1 MLYDKSMENS
11 MQSQHYDKIAQAIHY
26 INSQLHNQPEL
37 HDIADAVNL
46 SPYHFQ
52 RVFREWA
59 GISPKRFLQFL
70 TVKHAKQ
77 LLTHSSTL
85 DVSLQ
90 TGLSSQ
96 SRLHDHFVSLE
107 AVTPGQYKQAGLGVD
122 IQYGFA
128 PSPFGTVF
136 MATTDLGI
144 CHLAFVDDKDQQ
156 TAINE
161 LSAHWP
167 NARLNI
173 NESHI
178 KQLAVK
184 IFKGHSNKREKFHL
198 LVQGSNFQIKVWES
212 LLRIPEG
219 QIQSYQHIASAIA
232 QPKASRAVANAI
244 AKNPVAY
251 LIPCHRV
258 IRSTGVISGY
268 RWGTERKQA
277 LIAWE
282 SAKRLEAKGES
293 Q

>member
-1 MLYDKSMENS
+1 
-11 MQSQHYDKIAQAIHY
+11 MQNKHYDTIAQAIHF

-37 HDIADAVNL
+37 KDIADAVNL

-59 GISPKRFLQFL
+59 GISPKRFLQLL
-70 TVKHAKQ
+70 TIKHAKQ
-77 LLTHSSTL
+77 LLKHSNTL

-107 AVTPGQYKQAGLGVD
+107 AVTPGQYKQAGLGMN

-128 PSPFGTVF
+128 ESRFGIVF

-144 CHLAFVDDKDQQ
+144 CHLAFVDDKDKQ
-156 TAINE
+156 TAINA
-161 LSAHWP
+161 LSAYWP
-167 NARLNI
+167 NAQIKFNQ
-173 NESHI
+173 SHI
-178 KQLAVK
+178 KQLAEK
-184 IFKGHSNKREKFHL
+184 IFNANSIKRGKFHL
-198 LVQGSNFQIKVWES
+198 LVQGSNFQVKVWES

-219 QIQSYQHIASAIA
+219 HIQSYQHIARAIA

-268 RWGTERKQA
+268 RWGTARKQA

-282 SAKRLEAKGES
+282 SAKLFKSEGDY

>member
-1 MLYDKSMENS
+1 
-11 MQSQHYDKIAQAIHY
+11 MQNKHYDTIAQAIHF

-37 HDIADAVNL
+37 KDIADAVNL

-59 GISPKRFLQFL
+59 GISPKRFLQLL
-70 TVKHAKQ
+70 TIKHAKQ
-77 LLTHSSTL
+77 LLKHSNTL

-107 AVTPGQYKQAGLGVD
+107 AVTPGQYKQAGLGMN

-128 PSPFGTVF
+128 ESRFGIVF

-144 CHLAFVDDKDQQ
+144 CHLAFVDDKDKQ
-156 TAINE
+156 TAINA
-161 LSAHWP
+161 LSADWP
-167 NARLNI
+167 NAQIKFNQ
-173 NESHI
+173 SHI
-178 KQLAVK
+178 KQLAEK
-184 IFKGHSNKREKFHL
+184 IFNANSIKRGKFHL
-198 LVQGSNFQIKVWES
+198 LVQGSNFQVKVWES

-219 QIQSYQHIASAIA
+219 HIQSYQHIARAIA

-268 RWGTERKQA
+268 RWGTARKQA

-282 SAKRLEAKGES
+282 SAKLFKSEGDY